1 VINKKIMGLIAG
13 IFLILVLVALPLLTA
28 CPSPT
33 PPPPVG
39 EAKILK
45 IGCPRAVTGFYSEAD
60 TLHIQGDKLME
71 SWINGEGGITING
84 QKYNVEMVTE
94 DIQGTADGSVSATN
108 KLIYEDGVNFIV
120 GPVVPY
126 MVEGVGTVSEPA
138 KVLRVVMYNCYL
150 PTEFGANTPYT
161 FLCPHNSIIGIEPTL
176 TYLKEAY
183 PEVKKLAWTVPDDG
197 CIPYLEP
204 VITKAIADAGYEVTK
219 WIGWAHTTVDWTPT
233 ATSLVASEPDA
244 ILMMNGGPLATGGIL
259 KALRELGFN
268 GPIGAF
274 CPDNVYA
281 LLGVAGPEASTNFF
295 IHSLKA
301 DDPAMTPVIK
311 KMVALGEAA
320 GYDITAAPDWMWVMS
335 ATWPLIQ
342 AIEAAQSTDPDVV
355 KGAFEQMSA
364 VETPY
369 GTGSMCGKE
378 TYGTGANH
386 AITSPQALCGL
397 EKGAVVW
404 LKWQPAPN
412 IP

>member
-1 VINKKIMGLIAG
+1 M
-13 IFLILVLVALPLLTA
+13 
-28 CPSPT
+28 
-33 PPPPVG
+33 
-39 EAKILK
+39 
-45 IGCPRAVTGFYSEAD
+45 TGFYSEAD

-71 SWINGEGGITING
+71 AWINGRGGVTIG
-84 QKYNVEMVTE
+84 GEKYNVEMVFE

-126 MVEGVGTVSEPA
+126 MVEGVGAVSEPA

-161 FLCPHNSIIGIEPTL
+161 FLCPHNSIIGIDPTL

-183 PEVKKLAWTVPDDG
+183 PEVTKIAWTVPDDG

-204 VITKAIADAGYEVTK
+204 VVTAAIDKAGYEVTK

-233 ATSLVASEPDA
+233 ATALVASNPDA
-244 ILMMNGGPLATGGIL
+244 ILMMNGGPLATGGML
-259 KALRELGFN
+259 KAIRELGFT

-281 LLGVAGPEASTNFF
+281 LLGVAGPDASTNFF
-295 IHSLKA
+295 IHSVKA
-301 DDPAMTPVIK
+301 DDPAMTATIK
-311 KMVALGEAA
+311 EIVALGLAA
-320 GYDITAAPDWMWVMS
+320 GYDISAAPDWLWVMS

-342 AIEAAQSTDPDVV
+342 AIEKAQSTDPDVV
-355 KGAFEQMSA
+355 KSAFEQMTD

-369 GTGSMCGKE
+369 GIGSMCGAE
-378 TYGTGANH
+378 TYGTGQNH
-386 AITSPQALCGL
+386 AITSPQPLCGL
-397 EKGAVVW
+397 ENGEVVW
-404 LKWQPAPN
+404 IKWQPAPN